1 MEYPL
6 VGSTLCWFWRKAC
19 PVREIQYVQDSPNQV
34 IYCPAKSRNAV
45 FIHER
50 GPAAPEQE
58 NKISHTCNML
68 SLVLLQSSFCNVCK
82 PGVHSSVTRRTP
94 AAHAAMHFFPLST
107 SCKLLLQT
115 MVGKSLGG
123 GGLFVDNLVYWNLLV
138 NSNDPSLLST
148 WNLYSWAACWSFE
161 AGLDSLCPLA

>member
-1 MEYPL
+1 MDGISFGWFDPL
-6 VGSTLCWFWRKAC
+6 LVLEKGMSCKRD
-19 PVREIQYVQDSPNQV
+19 PVRTRFTQSSYIN
-34 IYCPAKSRNAV
+34 ILSRNAV

-50 GPAAPEQE
+50 GPAAQEQE

-68 SLVLLQSSFCNVCK
+68 SLVLFQSSFCNVCK